1 MKYILFV
8 LICIHLVGCASSDS
22 KEPIP
27 PMPEDFNFKLKYGV
41 NSIQEIDTFNDR
53 VVKDLVE
60 YATVEA
66 SISLQKEEMES
77 IYKQMMALDIMKIEL
92 QDDSSGNGE
101 LDAVSKWHIEM
112 NGTTNSFYY
121 NTLSGTSQLAIELFE
136 LEKTIHKM
144 IEEKPEY
151 KELPEASGGYE

>member
-1 MKYILFV
+1 MKYIL
-8 LICIHLVGCASSDS
+8 LMLMCLTLVGCASSDS

-27 PMPEDFNFKLKYGV
+27 PKPEDFNFKLKYGV

-60 YATVEA
+60 YGTIET
-66 SISLQKEEMES
+66 SISLQKEEMET
-77 IYKQMMALDIMKIEL
+77 IYKQMMALDIMEIEL
-92 QDDSSGNGE
+92 QDDNSGSGE

-112 NGTTNSFYY
+112 NGKTNSFYY
-121 NTLSGTSQLAIELFE
+121 NALSGTSQLEIELFE